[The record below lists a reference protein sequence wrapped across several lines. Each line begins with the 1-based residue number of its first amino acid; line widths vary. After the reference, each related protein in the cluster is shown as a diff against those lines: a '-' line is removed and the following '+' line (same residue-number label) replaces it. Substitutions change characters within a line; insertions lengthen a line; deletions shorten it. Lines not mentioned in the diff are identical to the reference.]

1 MPIEE
6 INRLKDVC
14 KNLVRV
20 NYSGIKGMHA
30 KSFVFA
36 FWKGVMAVSGPIP
49 YVEVCLMA
57 GRYEELC
64 NLT

>member
-6 INRLKDVC
+6 INRLKGVC
-14 KNLVRV
+14 KTLVLE

-36 FWKGVMAVSGPIP
+36 FWKGVLAVHGPQP

-57 GRYEELC
+57 GRYDELC